1 MVIVNIPLDNETAEI
16 YEKAAQTDKRKMQI
30 LLSLWLREF
39 EKPSIS
45 LDELM
50 DDVSRK
56 AQERGL
62 TPEIL
67 ESILNGWSGE
77 VCIWHKCGRQRAID
91 EEVSSAWC
99 IKQGKGSGDNSFVA
113 WCDWRIARCSQ
124 PTPFDR
130 YIDEEDRLKFLSLL
144 IKEATLIEIDE
155 TIKECRD
162 PKDDKFLELAVNGN
176 ANIIVS
182 GDKDLQVLH
191 PFRNIPILSPREFLD
206 TNL

>member
-1 MVIVNIPLDNETAEI
+1 MADRGRFVFDTNVVVSALLMKKSVARGALN
-16 YEKAAQTDKRKMQI
+16 KARVAGTI
-30 LLSLWLREF
+30 LLSLDVIE
-39 EKPSIS
+39 
-45 LDELM
+45 ELH
-50 DDVSRK
+50 DVLSRH
-56 AQERGL
+56 A
-62 TPEIL
+62 
-67 ESILNGWSGE
+67 
-77 VCIWHKCGRQRAID
+77 
-91 EEVSSAWC
+91 
-99 IKQGKGSGDNSFVA
+99 
-113 WCDWRIARCSQ
+113 
-124 PTPFDR
+124 FDR